1 MKKKFKVMCLAL
13 MLVFSTTL
21 MGCSSGNSLKVKMGL
36 KNNDFE
42 YIKEGRIS
50 KVVIQNNRDKG
61 FTFIITDKSAINDLY
76 GILSKAKKV
85 DQKIKL
91 KPDYTLE
98 FYEGLD
104 KVHKFNYIAGLDKK
118 EAGNLYSD
126 KQIFI
131 VSKRLDD
138 DIMKNFYNIRIP
150 NEFKNVYYSSIL
162 NAIKDYR
169 KTIGDDKRIGIDLN
183 DQEIAKFVLT
193 MDVEEFKDELGKN
206 EEIITD
212 DNRNK
217 YDITMD
223 ITTEGYKKDK
233 FKCIIKFYDK
243 ISKKET
249 KYYFVDEY
257 SLNSWKFNFTK
268 DKMPKDF

>member
-1 MKKKFKVMCLAL
+1 MKKKFKIMCLAL
-13 MLVFSTTL
+13 MVIFSTSL
-21 MGCSSGNSLKVKMGL
+21 MGCSSMSALKVKMGL

-85 DQKIKL
+85 DQRIKF

-126 KQIFI
+126 KQIFV

-150 NEFKNVYYSSIL
+150 NEFKSVYYTSIL

-169 KTIGDDKRIGIDLN
+169 KTIGDDKKIGIDLN
-183 DQEIAKFVLT
+183 DEEISKFVLT

-206 EEIITD
+206 EQIITD

-268 DKMPKDF
+268 DKMPKGF

>member
-193 MDVEEFKDELGKN
+193 MDVEEFKDELSKN

-243 ISKKET
+243 INKKET

>member
-1 MKKKFKVMCLAL
+1 MKKSLKKISLLAI
-13 MLVFSTTL
+13 MIFSISL
-21 MGCSSGNSLKVKMGL
+21 MGCTSTDAIKLKMGF
-36 KNNDFE
+36 KNKDFE

-50 KVVIQNNRDKG
+50 KVVVQNNRDKG
-61 FTFIITDKSAINDLY
+61 FTFIMTDKNAVNDLY
-76 GILSKAKKV
+76 DILSKAKVV
-85 DQKIKL
+85 DKKITL

-98 FYEGLD
+98 FHEGLN

-118 EAGNLYSD
+118 DAGNLYGD
-126 KQIFI
+126 NKIYI

-150 NEFKNVYYSSIL
+150 NDFKRVYYTSII

-169 KTIGDDKRIGIDLN
+169 NTIGEDKKIGIDLN
-183 DQEIAKFVLT
+183 DEEVSKFVLT
-193 MDVEEFKDELGKN
+193 MDVQEFKEELGKN
-206 EEIITD
+206 DQVISD
-212 DNRNK
+212 DDRNK

-243 ISKKET
+243 INKKET
-249 KYYFVDEY
+249 VYYFINEY
-257 SLNSWKFNFTK
+257 SMNSWKYNFTK
-268 DKMPKDF
+268 DKMPEKF

>member
-1 MKKKFKVMCLAL
+1 MKKKFKLMCLAL
-13 MLVFSTTL
+13 MVIFSTTL

-36 KNNDFE
+36 KNNNFE

-61 FTFIITDKSAINDLY
+61 FTFIITDKSAISDLY

-104 KVHKFNYIAGLDKK
+104 KVHRFNYIAGLDKK

-243 ISKKET
+243 INKKET